1 MQDPLELENRKRIF
15 ECIRGSPG
23 LHFREIQ
30 RRTALPIGVLEY
42 HLNYL
47 VDRSIISLDKR
58 ESFSRYYPG
67 VLMGQ
72 DKQRILSSLRQE
84 IPRGVILFLLSN
96 PGSTHGDVLKNFTI
110 SGGTLSYHIK
120 KLVSKGVV
128 KLEKV
133 GRESRLTVID
143 PDKVADLLIVYRRTF
158 LDKLVDEF
166 VARYVETGFG
176 QPKTA
181 QAPDDGDKSEGP

>member
-1 MQDPLELENRKRIF
+1 M
-15 ECIRGSPG
+15 
-23 LHFREIQ
+23 
-30 RRTALPIGVLEY
+30 LEY

-84 IPRGVILFLLSN
+84 IPRGVILFLLGS
-96 PGSTHGDVLKNFTI
+96 PGATHGDVLKNFTI

-128 KLEKV
+128 KLDKV

-166 VARYVETGFG
+166 VARYVEMGSSTRKPENVEDEG
-176 QPKTA
+176 QKN
-181 QAPDDGDKSEGP
+181 G